1 MLEPMRRLRPALLG
15 LLASLVWAAPA
26 GAFTSPVLY
35 VRLPGGR
42 RRPDG
47 QAPAGAACPLQ
58 RRTLGVQDDRNLRGR
73 FDAKG
78 RAIVKVRRPPAGLYA
93 GILSVSGT
101 RFYTKS
107 VDPNLVLLG
116 VSGNGKLAYVSPS
129 VFPQCQ
135 CFR

>member
-1 MLEPMRRLRPALLG
+1 
-15 LLASLVWAAPA
+15 LVFKTI
-26 GAFTSPVLY
+26 GTF
-35 VRLPGGR
+35 G
-42 RRPDG
+42 
-47 QAPAGAACPLQ
+47 
-58 RRTLGVQDDRNLRGR
+58 GR

-93 GILSVSGT
+93 GILSFSGT

-129 VFPQCQ
+129 VFPQCPG
-135 CFR
+135 FR